1 MTPEGLGRHWFP
13 WTTGHWPWAASGSF
27 LLARPLCGKSL
38 LLENPPLL
46 PSAPPHPEATGAC
59 GGCWCEELSPG
70 TWPGARGPGGGQGGG
85 RWGPLSLSTI
95 LGSWGRGWADLCPR
109 AGSPR
114 SDPHCPSF
122 PLPGNGAFSVR
133 APSAGEA
140 GRPLLRSS
148 RSRPSG
154 LALRR
159 THGQT
164 RSGTRRAAPAPRR
177 PITWCCSGKPRGRWA
192 PGAAALTCLPPQLL
206 PPGPTRTP
214 GAGGWQSLREEQ
226 RPPGSSLLRGVRWGL
241 RRRAGRSRGSFPP
254 DPEIKCPRSC
264 SQPSL
269 PLPSGSS
276 ASAGDL
282 AGPGAGALGRR
293 RRKAGRRR

>member
-122 PLPGNGAFSVR
+122 PLTGNGALSQGSLGWGSWEAPLEEQSQPTLRPRPAPHAR
-133 APSAGEA
+133 ANTQRNTPGSPRPTPAHHLVLQRETPGQVGSGGGCPHLPPPAASSPGAHQDA
-140 GRPLLRSS
+140 GRWRVAESP
-148 RSRPSG
+148 
-154 LALRR
+154 
-159 THGQT
+159 
-164 RSGTRRAAPAPRR
+164 
-177 PITWCCSGKPRGRWA
+177 
-192 PGAAALTCLPPQLL
+192 
-206 PPGPTRTP
+206 
-214 GAGGWQSLREEQ
+214 
-226 RPPGSSLLRGVRWGL
+226 
-241 RRRAGRSRGSFPP
+241 
-254 DPEIKCPRSC
+254 
-264 SQPSL
+264 
-269 PLPSGSS
+269 
-276 ASAGDL
+276 
-282 AGPGAGALGRR
+282 
-293 RRKAGRRR
+293 